1 MSQHD
6 PNRLDPEWSQFM
18 CAVKSKQL
26 VFTTSAHSMRMR
38 KGAGGT
44 KRESG
49 IHGHD
54 WKTERTAGWTREGA
68 QHAACS
74 PVCEP
79 GVVTPR
85 VMEPGSLTRDISYVV
100 STLAGW
106 AYKSVLLWRER
117 ERERGGADGRFL
129 PRRERVFASSR
140 HSLSSAPLTR
150 HGSNHYH
157 FHTLVSKNDT
167 GFGTLNVFAILQL
180 SVIVRRPC
188 CQPLAI
194 ITCK

>member
-54 WKTERTAGWTREGA
+54 WKTERTAGWKREGA

-100 STLAGW
+100 STLAGSTAESPRLLLYVVKLAW
-106 AYKSVLLWRER
+106 VVLKQDVVLFVQTILRICVQPCDP
-117 ERERGGADGRFL
+117 RGESSSLETSRNKIT
-129 PRRERVFASSR
+129 RRTS
-140 HSLSSAPLTR
+140 
-150 HGSNHYH
+150 
-157 FHTLVSKNDT
+157 
-167 GFGTLNVFAILQL
+167 
-180 SVIVRRPC
+180 
-188 CQPLAI
+188 
-194 ITCK
+194 